1 MTSSGNTSLL
11 RSVDRVTGVILGL
24 LALVSGG
31 MVLLIVWHLFAGA
44 LPAIEAGRL
53 GAFFTDPKW
62 QPGSQRDPQFGV
74 VTMLVGSSLVT
85 LLAVALALPL
95 GVASA
100 VFHRFYAPPSIE
112 RWNRRLMELLMGVP
126 AVVFGFWGL
135 VVVVPAIVR
144 FAPDAP
150 GQSLLAGGIVLG
162 LMILPLIALTS
173 QAALQAVPPAQ
184 LQAAAGLGLG
194 GGRTIL
200 AVVLPAARGGI
211 ATGVLLALARAAGE
225 TMAVVL
231 VCGNIA
237 QIPGS
242 LLDPIRPITSTIALE
257 MGYASDSHKALLFCA
272 ALVLV
277 LFTAVLVAWF
287 SFRKNDV
294 DPGTGGA

>member
-1 MTSSGNTSLL
+1 MTSSRNTSLS
-11 RSVDRVTGVILGL
+11 RFVDRVTEGVLGL

-44 LPAIEAGRL
+44 WPAIEAGRL
-53 GAFFTDPKW
+53 GSFFTDTKW

-74 VTMLVGSSLVT
+74 VTMLAGSFLVT
-85 LLAVALALPL
+85 VLSVVLALPVGL
-95 GVASA
+95 AGAI
-100 VFHRFYAPPSIE
+100 FHRFYAPAFLE
-112 RWNRRLMELLMGVP
+112 RWNRRMMELLIGVP
-126 AVVFGFWGL
+126 AVIFGFWGL
-135 VVVVPAIVR
+135 MVVVPVIVR
-144 FAPDAP
+144 FVPETS

-173 QAALQAVPPAQ
+173 QAALQSVPVAQ
-184 LQAAAGLGLG
+184 MQASAGLGLG
-194 GGRTIL
+194 RARTIWSV
-200 AVVLPAARGGI
+200 ALPAAKGGI
-211 ATGVLLALARAAGE
+211 TTGVLLALARAVGE

-231 VCGNIA
+231 VCGNIP

-257 MGYASDSHKALLFCA
+257 MGYATSSHKALLFCA

-277 LFTAVLVAWF
+277 LFTGLFVGWL
-287 SFRKNDV
+287 SFRKSES